1 LPFDKEH
8 AVNTSLFDI
17 WKQVNPKPVHSLLQK
32 ERQTYRGKFVVLD
45 DDPTGTQTVHD
56 VFVITD
62 WEETSIRNCFL
73 DSRPLFFILTN
84 SRALQESQTKEL
96 HTLIAR
102 RLWKVSQETGIP
114 YIIISRSDS
123 TLRGHFPL
131 EIDTLTQESAKEGT
145 PIDGV
150 LLIPFFKGGGRYTV
164 NDIQYIRTGVTLL
177 PVGESEFAKDKTF
190 GYHASDLKEWCE
202 EKTKGRVKAKD
213 VLSISLDEIRELD
226 YQGIEDKLLN
236 AYHCRIIIVNAIEDT
251 DLEVFAIAFFRA
263 VAQGKC
269 FIFRSAAS
277 LVKVLAGA
285 EERPL
290 LTHDDLIAPSETI
303 GGVVLVGS
311 HVPKTTRQLQ
321 VLLRSQMVTGIEFN
335 QYRVLEKGGLEDEVR
350 TTTRLV
356 ESLIRAGNNVAV
368 FTKRK
373 RLDSDT
379 GDPDK
384 QLEIS
389 VKISNAL
396 VDVIGTLQVRP
407 GFIVAKGGIT
417 SSDVATKALHIK
429 KAMVMGQVI
438 AGVPVWLSGEESK
451 FPNLPYVIFPGNV
464 GDDEALANVVESFT
478 QLGED
483 LDS

>member
-1 LPFDKEH
+1 
-8 AVNTSLFDI
+8 
-17 WKQVNPKPVHSLLQK
+17 
-32 ERQTYRGKFVVLD
+32 
-45 DDPTGTQTVHD
+45 
-56 VFVITD
+56 
-62 WEETSIRNCFL
+62 
-73 DSRPLFFILTN
+73 
-84 SRALQESQTKEL
+84 
-96 HTLIAR
+96 
-102 RLWKVSQETGIP
+102 
-114 YIIISRSDS
+114 
-123 TLRGHFPL
+123 L

-145 PIDGV
+145 PIDGE